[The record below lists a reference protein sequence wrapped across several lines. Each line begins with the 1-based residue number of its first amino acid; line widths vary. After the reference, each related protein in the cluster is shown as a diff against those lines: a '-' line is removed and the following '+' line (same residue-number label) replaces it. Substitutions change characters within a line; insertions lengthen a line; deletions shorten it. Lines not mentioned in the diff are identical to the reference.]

1 EGGAEKERALEID
14 VDDVVPLGPGH
25 LGGRLL
31 QRPAGIVDEQIN
43 ASECRAG
50 LRDRLGDALLG
61 AQLERDRKELAAA
74 QFRIGDQFGKP
85 VRLDVGDREIVTGT
99 SEGQR
104 GGAAD
109 TRRGT
114 GDQGGAGAFAVHD
127 SLEFCGGNAIQVRS
141 CMLRWQASAKA
152 TSRMPAAKSE

>member
-1 EGGAEKERALEID
+1 G
-14 VDDVVPLGPGH
+14 
-25 LGGRLL
+25 
-31 QRPAGIVDEQIN
+31 RPAGIVDEQID

-61 AQLERDRKELAAA
+61 TQLERDRKELAAA
-74 QFRIGDQFGKP
+74 QFRIGDQFGEP
-85 VRLDVGDREIVTGT
+85 FRFDVGDRKIVTGA

-109 TRRGT
+109 TRRGA
-114 GDQGGAGAFAVHD
+114 GDQGAAGAFAVHD
-127 SLEFCGGNAIQVRS
+127 SLEFCGGDAVPGRF

-152 TSRMPAAKSE
+152 TSRMPAAKSEGIGASAAACRRKRSQPTRYGLV